1 MIEHSTPPAR
11 AHFSLPPLPPVVV
24 RTTDLRRGQMV
35 CSLTIRQ
42 GGIGTLGGP
51 SGAGKSTTVAAY
63 LREHGT
69 AYAYVQLPQNAR
81 VRGVIALVWEALTGH
96 PSDGIKQRDL
106 ENDLVG
112 LLSEQGTCVIAD
124 EVHNVGVLGMQALR
138 YLHDRV
144 VAERNRGLGPGA
156 SEQGGFPL
164 LLVGTDVA
172 QAIRGAEELDTRA
185 GLHHE
190 FETIPKDLVVVVVR
204 QMDPR
209 LAATQARTLEV
220 LNARYC
226 KGNLRRWRNLLKNI
240 TDLRAPGD
248 QTGITVEEAKDLL
261 TLAGKR

>member
-1 MIEHSTPPAR
+1 MHHR
-11 AHFSLPPLPPVVV
+11 
-24 RTTDLRRGQMV
+24 RRGPRRRHPRHAGPAV
-35 CSLTIRQ
+35 FPRQ
-42 GGIGTLGGP
+42 HRP
-51 SGAGKSTTVAAY
+51 RA
-63 LREHGT
+63 
-69 AYAYVQLPQNAR
+69 QP
-81 VRGVIALVWEALTGH
+81 
-96 PSDGIKQRDL
+96 
-106 ENDLVG
+106 
-112 LLSEQGTCVIAD
+112 
-124 EVHNVGVLGMQALR
+124 
-138 YLHDRV
+138 
-144 VAERNRGLGPGA
+144 GPGTGA
-156 SEQGGFPL
+156 AEQGGFPL

-190 FETIPKDLVVVVVR
+190 FETIPKGLVVVVVR